1 MRGAKFTYKLAIFL
15 AVFVFSVV
23 FSLPSFLQSEFG
35 KKINLGLD
43 LQGGLYML
51 LGIDSEE
58 AVKSKLKTIA
68 STLNYEINKQ
78 NIIIDELKVSDESI
92 EFSVLDNGD

>member
-1 MRGAKFTYKLAIFL
+1 MSSGKITYKLVIFIVVL
-15 AVFVFSVV
+15 IFSVL

-68 STLNYEINKQ
+68 STLNYEIDKQ
-78 NIIIDELKVSDESI
+78 NIISDEL
-92 EFSVLDNGD
+92 